1 MSMSIQQLTIHRG
14 PTVLG
19 PHDAHFPAGQ
29 VSLITGASGAGKTS
43 LCLALSGF
51 ITPTAGHITG
61 TAAAL
66 VPQNPREWL
75 NPRHRVDDVIAHAGA
90 CRGIDHGPARRQEIA
105 WQARLPQHL
114 LMRRCAS
121 LSGGQAARLCIA
133 RALAT
138 NLPAIVC
145 DEPTAALDVSNAAGI
160 AHLMLSLAEAG
171 RVVIWATHDLDLAE
185 AVTGRTHE
193 LRLEGISQA

>member
-1 MSMSIQQLTIHRG
+1 MSLILQALTLQRG
-14 PTVLG
+14 STVIG
-19 PHDAHFPAGQ
+19 PYDAHFPAGQ

-51 ITPTAGHITG
+51 VTPTAGHVSG
-61 TAAAL
+61 AEAAL

-75 NPRHRVDDVIAHAGA
+75 NPRHRVDEVIAHAGA
-90 CRGIDHGPARRQEIA
+90 CRGIVHKPAQRQALA

-114 LMRRCAS
+114 LTRRCAS

-138 NLPAIVC
+138 ELPAIVC

-160 AHLMLSLAEAG
+160 AHLMRDLAATG
-171 RVVIWATHDLDLAE
+171 RIIIWATHDLDLAA
-185 AVTGRTHE
+185 AVTGRRHE
-193 LRLEGISQA
+193 LRLQE